1 MMRNI
6 KLTIEYDGSNYSGW
20 QVQGNT
26 QNTIQCKIETVLSK
40 LFNEKVSIIGSGRT
54 DAGVH
59 AYCQVANF
67 FTNSNI
73 DTREIQE
80 YCYNYLPHDIFIKKV
95 EEVDARFNARIS
107 AEKKLYI
114 YRIWNHKYRSI
125 FERKYLTHIEEPLNV
140 DKMIKAAPIF
150 IGEHDFR
157 SFTKLVSKKKSTVR
171 IILSLD
177 INKNGNIIEI
187 RAEGNGFLYKMVRMI
202 VGALIDVGLSK
213 ISIEELK
220 TILEKKDSSIIK
232 NIAPPTG
239 LFLASVDY

>member
-1 MMRNI
+1 MRNI
-6 KLTIEYDGSNYSGW
+6 KITIEYDGSNYSGW

-26 QNTIQCKIETVLSK
+26 QNTIQCKIEAVLSK
-40 LFNEKVSIIGSGRT
+40 LFDEKISIIGSGRT

-67 FTNSNI
+67 FTNSSL
-73 DTREIQE
+73 DTSEIQD

-95 EEVDARFNARIS
+95 EDVDARFNARIS
-107 AEKKLYI
+107 AKKKLYI
-114 YRIWNHKYRSI
+114 YRIWNHEYRSV
-125 FERKYLTHIEEPLNV
+125 FERKYLTHVEVPLNV
-140 DKMIKAAPIF
+140 DKMKKAAQIF
-150 IGEHDFR
+150 IGERDFR

-171 IILSLD
+171 NIMSLD
-177 INKNGNIIEI
+177 VTKTGNIIEI

-213 ISIEELK
+213 ISIDELK
-220 TILEKKDSSIIK
+220 IILEKKDSSIIK
-232 NIAPPTG
+232 NIAHPTG